1 MIGRR
6 EDAVEE
12 IRVTEEEGDV
22 LNQVSVLP
30 SNYVDVVIYLMSF
43 RLPSILRIWRSRL
56 IQDPLVSWI

>member
-6 EDAVEE
+6 EDAIEE
-12 IRVTEEEGDV
+12 IRVTEEEDDV

-30 SNYVDVVIYLMSF
+30 PNYIYVMIYLMSF
-43 RLPSILRIWRSRL
+43 RLPSILHIWRSRL